1 MIKTLT
7 SVSTEGVYHNIIK
20 AIYNKPT
27 VNVILS
33 GEKPK
38 TFLLNFGEREECS
51 SSPLLVNIILEVSAT
66 AIRQKRKKERKKRW
80 YPYWNGE
87 VKPSL

>member
-7 SVSTEGVYHNIIK
+7 SVSTEGIYLNIIK

-80 YPYWNGE
+80 YPYWKGE